1 MIPFL
6 IPKNKLTIGSPT
18 TPYLG
23 PLTFHRTPETIE
35 RFICVFDNTAEQ
47 VFVNLILL
55 MAQ

>member
-23 PLTFHRTPETIE
+23 PLTFHRTPGTLKVCWYIN
-35 RFICVFDNTAEQ
+35 IYKQ
-47 VFVNLILL
+47 
-55 MAQ
+55 